1 VTAPGGGS
9 DDDPGLARERTQLA
23 WTRTAIAFAGLG
35 GALAKFSPVE
45 GIPLLA
51 MAPLVWG
58 LGRLPGGGRPGMRL
72 LVVATAVTG
81 ISLAALAI
89 AVFAHPTSGIGSG

>member
-1 VTAPGGGS
+1 VTAPGGGF
-9 DDDPGLARERTQLA
+9 DEDPGLARERTQLA

-35 GALAKFSPVE
+35 GAIVKFSPLE

-58 LGRLPGGGRPGMRL
+58 LGRLLGGGRPGPRL
-72 LVVATAVTG
+72 LMIAVAVTG

-89 AVFAHPTSGIGSG
+89 AVLGHPTHGIR